1 MLEQQRPF
9 QLKRVAGTRI
19 DVHNREIGDRDPSN
33 SVITLLA
40 KTTRRARWIDH
51 YRSTAATAAAEAAA
65 EIRSI
70 GDSRL
75 SVALS
80 HFIIQGRGGI
90 TWIVRHPLRLSMP
103 VIITVVIATT

>member
-19 DVHNREIGDRDPSN
+19 DVHNREIGDRDPSD

-51 YRSTAATAAAEAAA
+51 
-65 EIRSI
+65 
-70 GDSRL
+70 
-75 SVALS
+75 
-80 HFIIQGRGGI
+80 
-90 TWIVRHPLRLSMP
+90 
-103 VIITVVIATT
+103 